1 MQNSNIILRIQNSK
15 DPTQVVEVN
24 WDEEMG
30 TFVTKGL
37 KDLFHVKE
45 IKIRPGDFL
54 TRLEDYAHVIGW
66 LLEAM
71 SVTED
76 LHVPFGYENHFSV
89 GGREYDLIDEGDYKL
104 LIPTVPERS

>member
-1 MQNSNIILRIQNSK
+1 MQNTKTLLRIQNSK
-15 DPTQVVEVN
+15 DLTQVVEVN
-24 WDEEMG
+24 WDENME

-37 KDLFHVKE
+37 KDLFNVKE

-71 SVTED
+71 SMAKD
-76 LHVPFGYENHFSV
+76 MHLPFGYENHFTV
-89 GGREYDLIDEGDYKL
+89 GGRDYELIDEGDYKL
-104 LIPTVPERS
+104 LMPKVPERT